1 MLKRGPALAVLL
13 VVFAALPALG
23 AEIIA
28 VPDAPAAGAVIG
40 DLQVDVGGVK
50 VAIDRE
56 TGRMRSLPTEEA
68 RKLQQVILK
77 AFNLNASLV
86 PQTTDSGLTRI
97 ELDDRHMN
105 WYMATVGDDG
115 ETNFNC
121 VNSLG
126 DVTATILRS
135 MSRPAAP
142 AAQPAPQPD
151 EQRTPT
157 KEEGK

>member
-1 MLKRGPALAVLL
+1 MLKRCPALAALL

-28 VPDAPAAGAVIG
+28 APDVPAPGAVIG
-40 DLQVDVGGVK
+40 DIQVDVGGVK

-68 RKLQQVILK
+68 RKLQMVILK
-77 AFNLNASLV
+77 AFNLSASLV

-105 WYMATVGDDG
+105 WYLATVSDDG
-115 ETNFNC
+115 DTNFNC

-135 MSRPAAP
+135 MSRPTP
-142 AAQPAPQPD
+142 PSQQPAPDPD
-151 EQRTPT
+151 QQRNPT